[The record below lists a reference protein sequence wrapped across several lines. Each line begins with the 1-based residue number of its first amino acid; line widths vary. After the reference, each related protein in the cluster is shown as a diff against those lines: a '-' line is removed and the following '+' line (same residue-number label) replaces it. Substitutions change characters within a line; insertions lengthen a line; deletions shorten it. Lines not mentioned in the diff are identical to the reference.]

1 MKLSSKVCLLLSAY
15 GAICILAFESA
26 EARVMLP
33 STQLKGRDKLVEIVT
48 KINENSKAAEAAHN
62 IDVHDILDIILSE
75 MDVDTLI
82 NVLSGMQNDLQNQE
96 QNQVQF
102 ASENAE
108 EVAAAAPVA
117 AQQEG
122 QEPVEKRASEAELMR
137 ILGDIRT
144 RYQMKQLNGRVL
156 QAFLSQYSGK

>member
-1 MKLSSKVCLLLSAY
+1 
-15 GAICILAFESA
+15 
-26 EARVMLP
+26 
-33 STQLKGRDKLVEIVT
+33 
-48 KINENSKAAEAAHN
+48 
-62 IDVHDILDIILSE
+62 

-82 NVLSGMQNDLQNQE
+82 NVLSGMQNDLQNQD

-102 ASENAE
+102 ASENSE